1 MDKES
6 RKQQIIQCA
15 CAMFAQDGYD
25 ATSLA
30 QIAKGCGCS
39 PSLIIRHFGSK
50 ENLYGA
56 LLQELEKLCL
66 RREQLNIP
74 EGSALERLEYLY
86 FELIRNPM
94 HLQTENPLLVSAIES
109 RVGYQ
114 KRSAHIMRK
123 RQDVGME
130 LLLPVIR
137 DGIVAGELPANLPA
151 EQTARAL
158 WLYIS
163 GHYMIHNN
171 YPYVECVSFDSI
183 KQMFFNL

>member
-15 CAMFAQDGYD
+15 CTMFAQDGYD

-50 ENLYGA
+50 ENLYSA

-66 RREQLNIP
+66 RREPLNIP
-74 EGSALERLEYLY
+74 KGSALERLEYLY
-86 FELIRNPM
+86 LTLIQNPM
-94 HLQTENPLLVSAIES
+94 CVKAENPLLVSAIES

-123 RQDVGME
+123 TQDVGTE
-130 LLLPVIR
+130 VLLPVIR
-137 DGIVAGELPANLPA
+137 EGIATGELPANLSA

-163 GHYMIHNN
+163 GHNMIHNS
-171 YPYVECVSFDSI
+171 YPHVEYVSFDNI
-183 KQMFFNL
+183 KQLFFNL